1 MIVIKANTYVLLYAN
16 FLLLSLASVL
26 AKLAGNHGLMSITAL
41 TLYGS
46 SFILMGVYA
55 VLWQV
60 VLKRLP
66 LTVAYTNKAVSIILG
81 MLWGALLFN
90 ETISWRMVIGAMC
103 IILGVILVVKN
114 NES

>member
-1 MIVIKANTYVLLYAN
+1 MLIKKANNYVLLYAN
-16 FLLLSLASVL
+16 FLLLSFAAVL
-26 AKLAGNHGLMSITAL
+26 AKLAGNHGLLSMTAVI
-41 TLYGS
+41 LYGS
-46 SFILMGVYA
+46 SFLLMGVYA
-55 VLWQV
+55 VTWQV

-90 ETISWRMVIGAMC
+90 ETISWRMVVGAMC

-114 NES
+114 NE